1 MLNNFALSKIR
12 LYDYRLLSLI
22 SVIYLGA
29 IMGSRRLFWSIVEKI
44 EASINSGVYSPGSR
58 LPPERELAETFNIS
72 RPTVR
77 EAIIALE
84 VRNMVEVK
92 TGSGVYVSKSVNQP
106 SLQEK
111 VNAFEVTQARALIE
125 GEVAA
130 IAATT
135 INEEELARLYQTL
148 VDMENSQ
155 FIAAA
160 DKEFH
165 QIIANSTRNNAMIL
179 SVENLW
185 KLRSSTP
192 EIIEDYDSVCSKDNS
207 KTLSEH
213 RAIYQALKS
222 GDATQA
228 RNAMHSHF
236 NRLINALFDA
246 VESRA
251 LEEIK
256 RKNDE
261 KRGLYS
267 IPDISSITR

>member
-1 MLNNFALSKIR
+1 
-12 LYDYRLLSLI
+12 
-22 SVIYLGA
+22 
-29 IMGSRRLFWSIVEKI
+29 MGNRRLFWSIVDKI
-44 EASINSGVYSPGSR
+44 EASIDSGVYSPGSR

-84 VRNMVEVK
+84 VRKKVEVK
-92 TGSGVYVSKSVNQP
+92 TGSGVYVLKSVNQP
-106 SLQEK
+106 GLLEK

-135 INEEELARLYQTL
+135 ITEDELTRLHQTL
-148 VDMENSQ
+148 VDMENGQ
-155 FIAAA
+155 YVEAA

-165 QIIANSTRNNAMIL
+165 QIIAHATRNNAMIL
-179 SVENLW
+179 SAENLW

-192 EIIEDYDSVCSKDNS
+192 EIIKDYDSVCSKDNS
-207 KTLSEH
+207 KTLAEH
-213 RAIYQALKS
+213 KAIYQALKS
-222 GDATQA
+222 GDATLA
-228 RNAMHSHF
+228 RSAMHSHF

-246 VESRA
+246 IESRA

-256 RKNDE
+256 RKNSE

-267 IPDISSITR
+267 IPNSATT

>member
-1 MLNNFALSKIR
+1 
-12 LYDYRLLSLI
+12 
-22 SVIYLGA
+22 
-29 IMGSRRLFWSIVEKI
+29 MGSNRRLFWGIVDKI
-44 EASINSGVYSPGSR
+44 EALIDSGIYPPGSR
-58 LPPERELAETFNIS
+58 LPPERELAETFKVS
-72 RPTVR
+72 RPTIR

-84 VRNMVEVK
+84 VREKIEVK
-92 TGSGVYVSKSVNQP
+92 TGSGVYVLKPVNQLIG
-106 SLQEK
+106 LQNQ

-130 IAATT
+130 MAATMIT
-135 INEEELARLYQTL
+135 EDELTRLHQTL

-155 FIAAA
+155 YIAAA

-165 QIIANSTRNNAMIL
+165 QIIANATRNSAMIL
-179 SVENLW
+179 SAQNLW

-192 EIIEDYDSVCSKDNS
+192 EIIKDYDSVCSKDNS
-207 KTLSEH
+207 KTLAEH
-213 RAIYQALKS
+213 KAIYQALKL

-228 RNAMHSHF
+228 RLAMHSHF

-246 VESRA
+246 VELRA

-256 RKNDE
+256 QKNSE

-267 IPDISSITR
+267 IPNATEI

>member
-1 MLNNFALSKIR
+1 
-12 LYDYRLLSLI
+12 
-22 SVIYLGA
+22 
-29 IMGSRRLFWSIVEKI
+29 MGNRRLFWSIVEKI

-58 LPPERELAETFNIS
+58 LPPERELAEIFKTS

-84 VRNMVEVK
+84 VRKKVEVK
-92 TGSGVYVSKSVNQP
+92 TGSGVYVLKTVNQP
-106 SLQEK
+106 ALQDK
-111 VNAFEVTQARALIE
+111 VNAFELTQARALIE

-135 INEEELARLYQTL
+135 ITEDELVRLHQTL

-165 QIIANSTRNNAMIL
+165 QIIASATRNNAMIL

-192 EIIEDYDSVCSKDNS
+192 EIIKDYDSVCSKDIS
-207 KTLSEH
+207 QTLAEH
-213 RAIYQALKS
+213 TAIYQALKS

-228 RNAMHSHF
+228 RNAMHNHF

-256 RKNDE
+256 QKNNE

-267 IPDISSITR
+267 IPNSIGI

>member
-1 MLNNFALSKIR
+1 MSSN
-12 LYDYRLLSLI
+12 
-22 SVIYLGA
+22 
-29 IMGSRRLFWSIVEKI
+29 RRLFWSIVDKI
-44 EASINSGVYSPGSR
+44 EALIDSGMYSPGSR
-58 LPPERELAETFNIS
+58 LPPERELAETFKVS

-84 VRNMVEVK
+84 VREKIEVK
-92 TGSGVYVSKSVNQP
+92 TGSGVYVLKPANQLG
-106 SLQEK
+106 SQKE

-135 INEEELARLYQTL
+135 ITKDELDRLEQTL
-148 VDMENSQ
+148 IDMENSD

-165 QIIANSTRNNAMIL
+165 EIIVSATRNSAMIL

-192 EIIEDYDSVCSKDNS
+192 DIIKDYDSVCSKNNS
-207 KTLSEH
+207 QTLAEH
-213 RAIYQALKS
+213 KAIYQALKA

-228 RNAMHSHF
+228 RSAMHSHF
-236 NRLINALFDA
+236 NRLINALFEA
-246 VESRA
+246 IELRA

-256 RKNDE
+256 RRNSE
-261 KRGLYS
+261 TRGLYS
-267 IPDISSITR
+267 IPNSVTYTGG

>member
-1 MLNNFALSKIR
+1 MSN
-12 LYDYRLLSLI
+12 
-22 SVIYLGA
+22 
-29 IMGSRRLFWSIVEKI
+29 SRRLFWGIVDKI
-44 EASINSGVYSPGSR
+44 EALIDSGMYSPGSR
-58 LPPERELAETFNIS
+58 LPPERELAETFNVS

-84 VRNMVEVK
+84 VREKVEVK
-92 TGSGVYVSKSVNQP
+92 TGSGVYVLKLVTQQG
-106 SLQEK
+106 LQEK

-135 INEEELARLYQTL
+135 ITKDELARLHQTL
-148 VDMENSQ
+148 VDMENNDS
-155 FIAAA
+155 IAAA

-165 QIIANSTRNNAMIL
+165 QIIANATRNSAMIL

-192 EIIEDYDSVCSKDNS
+192 EIIKDYDSVCSKDNS
-207 KTLSEH
+207 KTLNEH
-213 RAIYQALKS
+213 KAIYQALKS
-222 GDATQA
+222 GDAAQA
-228 RNAMHSHF
+228 RSAMHSHF

-251 LEEIK
+251 LEEIT
-256 RKNDE
+256 RENSE

-267 IPDISSITR
+267 IPSTVSS

>member
-1 MLNNFALSKIR
+1 
-12 LYDYRLLSLI
+12 
-22 SVIYLGA
+22 
-29 IMGSRRLFWSIVEKI
+29 MGNRRLFWSIVEKI
-44 EASINSGVYSPGSR
+44 EASINAGVYPPGSR

-84 VRNMVEVK
+84 VRKKVEVK
-92 TGSGVYVSKSVNQP
+92 TGSGVYVLKSVNQP
-106 SLQEK
+106 NLEEK

-135 INEEELARLYQTL
+135 ITENELERLHQTL
-148 VDMENSQ
+148 IDMENGQ
-155 FIAAA
+155 DIAAA

-165 QIIANSTRNNAMIL
+165 KIIAKATRNNAMIL
-179 SVENLW
+179 SAANLW

-192 EIIEDYDSVCSKDNS
+192 EIIQDYDSVCSKDNS
-207 KTLSEH
+207 KTLAEH
-213 RAIYQALKS
+213 YAIYEALKS

-228 RNAMHSHF
+228 RQAMHCHF

-256 RKNDE
+256 RKNSE

-267 IPDISSITR
+267 IPNSTVS

>member
-1 MLNNFALSKIR
+1 MSSN
-12 LYDYRLLSLI
+12 
-22 SVIYLGA
+22 
-29 IMGSRRLFWSIVEKI
+29 RRLFWSIVDKI
-44 EASINSGVYSPGSR
+44 EALIDSGMYSPGSR
-58 LPPERELAETFNIS
+58 LPPERELAETFSVS

-84 VRNMVEVK
+84 VRAKVEVK
-92 TGSGVYVSKSVNQP
+92 TGSGVYVLEPVNQLG
-106 SLQEK
+106 SQRK
-111 VNAFEVTQARALIE
+111 INAFEVTQARALIE

-135 INEEELARLYQTL
+135 ITEDELTRLHQTL
-148 VDMENSQ
+148 VDMENNH
-155 FIAAA
+155 FVAAA

-165 QIIANSTRNNAMIL
+165 QIIANATRNSAMIL
-179 SVENLW
+179 TVENLW

-192 EIIEDYDSVCSKDNS
+192 EIIKDYDSVCSTDSS
-207 KTLSEH
+207 KTLTEH
-213 RAIYQALKS
+213 KTIYQALKS

-228 RNAMHSHF
+228 RSAMHSHF

-246 VESRA
+246 IETRS

-256 RKNDE
+256 RKNSE

-267 IPDISSITR
+267 IPHSVDN

>member
-1 MLNNFALSKIR
+1 MSN
-12 LYDYRLLSLI
+12 
-22 SVIYLGA
+22 
-29 IMGSRRLFWSIVEKI
+29 RRLFWSIVEKI

-58 LPPERELAETFNIS
+58 LPPERELAEIFDIS

-84 VRNMVEVK
+84 VRKMVEVK
-92 TGSGVYVSKSVNQP
+92 TGSGVYVLKSVNQP
-106 SLQEK
+106 STQEK

-135 INEEELARLYQTL
+135 ITEEELERLHQTL
-148 VDMENSQ
+148 VDMENGQQIS
-155 FIAAA
+155 AA
-160 DKEFH
+160 DKSFH
-165 QIIANSTRNNAMIL
+165 KIIAHATRNNAMIL

-192 EIIEDYDSVCSKDNS
+192 EIIKDYDSVCSKDNS
-207 KTLSEH
+207 KTIAEH
-213 RAIYQALKS
+213 KAIYQALKS

-228 RNAMHSHF
+228 RQAMHNHF

-246 VESRA
+246 IESRA

-256 RKNDE
+256 RKSSE

-267 IPDISSITR
+267 IPNSLPPIN

>member
-1 MLNNFALSKIR
+1 MSSN
-12 LYDYRLLSLI
+12 
-22 SVIYLGA
+22 
-29 IMGSRRLFWSIVEKI
+29 RRLFWSIVDKI
-44 EASINSGVYSPGSR
+44 EALIDSGAYSAGSR
-58 LPPERELAETFNIS
+58 LPPERELAETFNVS
-72 RPTVR
+72 RPTIR

-84 VRNMVEVK
+84 VREKIEVK
-92 TGSGVYVSKSVNQP
+92 TGSGIYVLKPANQ
-106 SLQEK
+106 LGAQNK

-125 GEVAA
+125 GEIAA

-135 INEEELARLYQTL
+135 ITEDELVRLHQTL

-165 QIIANSTRNNAMIL
+165 HIIANSTRNSALML
-179 SVENLW
+179 SAQNLW

-192 EIIEDYDSVCSKDNS
+192 EIIKDYDSVCSKDNS
-207 KTLSEH
+207 KTLAEH
-213 RAIYQALKS
+213 KEIYFALKS
-222 GDATQA
+222 GDSTQA
-228 RNAMHSHF
+228 RLAMHSHF

-246 VESRA
+246 IETRS

-256 RKNDE
+256 QRNSE

-267 IPDISSITR
+267 IPNSAHI